1 MAFELKPNSGSVFKN
16 QRRRN
21 DNDAAYTGTAL
32 VDGKEYWLNCW
43 PKKDKNGDTWMSF
56 SFREKQP
63 RTEKFVIQHLAEIS
77 EEVEQK
83 IAQMNPVPQKTEDI
97 PF

>member
-1 MAFELKPNSGSVFKN
+1 MAYEQRPNSGSVFKN
-16 QRRRN
+16 KRRRN
-21 DNDAAYTGTAL
+21 DNDAAYTGDAL
-32 VDGKEYWLNCW
+32 IDGKSYWINCW

-63 RTEKFVIQHLAEIS
+63 RGEGAVQEYLNATADDPLESDK
-77 EEVEQK
+77 
-83 IAQMNPVPQKTEDI
+83 I

>member
-1 MAFELKPNSGSVFKN
+1 MSYEMRPNSGSVFKN
-16 QRRRN
+16 QRRRT
-21 DNDAAYTGTAL
+21 DNDAAYTGSAL

-63 RTEKFVIQHLAEIS
+63 RPQ
-77 EEVEQK
+77 EETHQEAAPAVSDDE
-83 IAQMNPVPQKTEDI
+83 I

>member
-1 MAFELKPNSGSVFKN
+1 MAYEKRPNSGSVFRN

-21 DNDAAYTGTAL
+21 DNDAAYTGDAL
-32 VDGKEYWLNCW
+32 IDGKEFWINCW

-63 RTEKFVIQHLAEIS
+63 RQQQEQPSQAVS
-77 EEVEQK
+77 EPLPD
-83 IAQMNPVPQKTEDI
+83 ADTI